1 MLGPHHQILQL
12 SIADLNTN
20 KMLSVGM
27 LEWQIDRVAHQ
38 IQVRER
44 NAKVLIELDSVWMG
58 L

>member
-1 MLGPHHQILQL
+1 
-12 SIADLNTN
+12 
-20 KMLSVGM
+20 
-27 LEWQIDRVAHQ
+27 LEWQVDRVAYQ